1 MDRREFLRLS
11 AGAAAALAGAGA
23 CGGGSEPGRAAGSTT
38 TAKRKGRR
46 ATLRIAQV
54 NHFVPAHDTWFS
66 GEYTRRWG
74 EEHDVEVVVD
84 FIPYGQLVDRAQT
97 EVASQRG
104 HDIFNFVGPPVF
116 EDEVIDHRDIIA
128 EVEAKVGPMAP
139 LMKRSTLNP
148 RTARYFAFPDYWA
161 AKVVHYRSDL
171 WDGVEAGLVPDTW
184 EDVLRAGP
192 QLKGKGHPVGFGLS
206 TDLDSTHGMLAL
218 IDAYGA
224 SVQDEEGRV
233 VVDSP
238 AMVEAVEVAATMS
251 KTAMTDEVFGWDAS
265 ANNRELAAGRSSMI
279 LNAISALRA
288 IEGQDATLGRKVALA
303 PLPAGPV
310 ARLGSPSFLATYV
323 IWRFTTQ
330 VELAQQFL
338 VDHAL
343 SSQDALLNSGFY
355 NLPAFPGAVTDLPGL
370 LAADRVSDPK
380 GKYSV
385 LADATEWTTNFGHPG
400 HDNPAMNEVINEF
413 LIPRMFSAVARG
425 EQSAADAV
433 KSAAAQAEVIFDKWR
448 ERGKV

>member
-1 MDRREFLRLS
+1 MDRREFLRLT
-11 AGAAAALAGAGA
+11 AGAAATLAAAGA
-23 CGGGSEPGRAAGSTT
+23 CGGGSDEESAARSTT
-38 TAKRKGRR
+38 TARPKGR

-54 NHFVPAHDTWFS
+54 NHFVPAHDTWFE

-74 EEHDVEVVVD
+74 EEHDVEVIVD
-84 FIPYGQLVDRAQT
+84 FIPYGQLVERAQT

-104 HDIFNFVGPPVF
+104 HDLFNFVAPPVF
-116 EDEVIDHRDIIA
+116 EDDVIDHRDVIA

-139 LMKRSTLNP
+139 MMKRSTLNP
-148 RTARYFAFPDYWA
+148 RTDRYFAFPDYWT

-171 WDGVEAGLVPDTW
+171 WDSVEAGLVPDTW

-192 QLKGKGHPVGFGLS
+192 DLKGMGHPVGLGLS

-218 IDAYGA
+218 MNAYGA
-224 SVQDEEGRV
+224 SVQDKEGRV

-238 AMVEAVEVAATMS
+238 AMVETVEFAATMS
-251 KTAMTDEVFGWDAS
+251 RTAMTDDVFAWDAS
-265 ANNRELAAGRSSMI
+265 ANNRELAAGRSSLI

-288 IEGQDATLGRKVALA
+288 IEGQDPALGRKVALA
-303 PLPAGPV
+303 PLPAGPA
-310 ARLGSPSFLATYV
+310 ARLGSTSFLGTYV
-323 IWRFTTQ
+323 IWRFTEQ

-338 VDHAL
+338 VDLAL
-343 SSQDALLNSGFY
+343 SAQEALLNSGFF

-370 LAADRVSDPK
+370 LAADTVSDPK

-400 HDNPAMNEVINEF
+400 HDNPAINEVINEF
-413 LIPRMFSAVARG
+413 LLPKMFAAVARG
-425 EQSAADAV
+425 EQSAPDAV
-433 KSAAAQAEVIFDKWR
+433 KSTAIQVESIFAKWR
-448 ERGKV
+448 QRGKI